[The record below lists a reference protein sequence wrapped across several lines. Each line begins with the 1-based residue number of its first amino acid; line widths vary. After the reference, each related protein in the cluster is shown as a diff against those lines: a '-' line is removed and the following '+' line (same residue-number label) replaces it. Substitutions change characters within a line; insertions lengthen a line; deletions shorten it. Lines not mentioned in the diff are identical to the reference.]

1 MLIRLNPFI
10 TSSDHITPPL
20 SLYRSL
26 FMVRTGL
33 RIDPVDGCGGWKSLN
48 SVLLNPQE
56 VQTTGLA
63 ARSKAGAMSLNVSA
77 LRSCEARS
85 SSLSLIALAGPIFV
99 LTTSS
104 QLLVS
109 HALRPS
115 PVYSTFTVTTQDRLM
130 RTERDCV
137 VEGLFSWDGS
147 LRIRQKQFPIV

>member
-10 TSSDHITPPL
+10 TSLDQVTPPL

-33 RIDPVDGCGGWKSLN
+33 RIDLVDGWGGWKSLN

-77 LRSCEARS
+77 LHSCEARS
-85 SSLSLIALAGPIFV
+85 SSFSLIALADSIFV
-99 LTTSS
+99 LATSS
-104 QLLVS
+104 QRLVS

-115 PVYSTFTVTTQDRLM
+115 QSIPPSQ
-130 RTERDCV
+130 
-137 VEGLFSWDGS
+137 
-147 LRIRQKQFPIV
+147 

>member
-10 TSSDHITPPL
+10 TSSDHVTPPL

-48 SVLLNPQE
+48 SVLLNLQE
-56 VQTTGLA
+56 VQRIGLA

-85 SSLSLIALAGPIFV
+85 SSLSLIALASPIFV
-99 LTTSS
+99 RPTSP
-104 QLLVS
+104 QRQVS

-115 PVYSTFTVTTQDRLM
+115 PVYFTITVTTQDRLM
-130 RTERDCV
+130 CTKRDGV
-137 VEGLFSWDGS
+137 VEGLFFWD
-147 LRIRQKQFPIV
+147 

>member
-10 TSSDHITPPL
+10 TSSDHVTPPL

-77 LRSCEARS
+77 LHSCEARS
-85 SSLSLIALAGPIFV
+85 SSFRLIALADLIFV
-99 LTTSS
+99 LATSS
-104 QLLVS
+104 QRLVS

-115 PVYSTFTVTTQDRLM
+115 QSIPPSQ
-130 RTERDCV
+130 
-137 VEGLFSWDGS
+137 
-147 LRIRQKQFPIV
+147 